1 MHHRVA
7 GAGAEREG
15 RKEGRNAPRGKP
27 DFFLL
32 SERLGFCRRRRERE
46 RERERE
52 LKMME
57 EKSAAKCTKRFL
69 REGKEGRKEGRKKDR
84 ETERGGV
91 ENAVAAAD
99 GGGGCCDD
107 GGKVQLLLDL
117 KRRKMRRRTTG
128 KEEEEEG
135 QGGRKSDQDTS
146 RSQSVSTDP
155 SFIV

>member
-1 MHHRVA
+1 
-7 GAGAEREG
+7 
-15 RKEGRNAPRGKP
+15 
-27 DFFLL
+27 
-32 SERLGFCRRRRERE
+32 
-46 RERERE
+46 
-52 LKMME
+52 MME

-128 KEEEEEG
+128 KEEEKEEG
-135 QGGRKSDQDTS
+135 QGGSRIRVRLGLSRCQLILLSSFDA
-146 RSQSVSTDP
+146 RSQISGWELLHDP
-155 SFIV
+155 SNTACACQRTVARAAFKNVCREI